1 MEIMITAPMLQLTHD
16 AAEAV
21 LILTDGLQRSD
32 LLRSR
37 LTRAEVQRQLL
48 CLAETLG
55 DAPDALRHRLPEI
68 DWAGWRATRLAL
80 AVPGAP
86 QDDALWFAVQSL
98 VPATLSWLRVYR
110 EQQPEL
116 FQAWH

>member
-1 MEIMITAPMLQLTHD
+1 MLQLTND
-16 AAEAV
+16 ACEAV
-21 LILTDGLQRSD
+21 LILTDGLQQSE

-37 LTRAEVQRQLL
+37 LTRAEVQRQVR
-48 CLAETLG
+48 CLADTLA
-55 DAPDALRHRLPEI
+55 DAPDALRHLMPEM

-80 AVPGAP
+80 PLPGAQ
-86 QDDALWFAVQSL
+86 QDEALWFAVQSL

-110 EQQPEL
+110 EQQPGL

>member
-1 MEIMITAPMLQLTHD
+1 MITAPMLQLTND
-16 AAEAV
+16 AGEAV
-21 LILTDGLQRSD
+21 LTLADGLQRSE

-48 CLAETLG
+48 CLADTLA
-55 DAPDALRHRLPEI
+55 DAPDALRHVMREI

-80 AVPGAP
+80 TEPGEQHDEAM
-86 QDDALWFAVQSL
+86 WFAVQSL

-110 EQQPEL
+110 VEQPHL
-116 FQAWH
+116 FAAWH